1 MIDAV
6 TQVNLNEGHA
16 MAQTGIVINKESW
29 GLLQAEPLY
38 SPRFIDRA
46 GTDELALVVR
56 VELLDFF
63 LEAQLPLTL
72 DLTTWQSSQ
81 GTWVVIVT
89 YRLQP
94 TFGPSPGGMFYLNPR
109 QETDSEILRKLL
121 RQEALSIVFLSE
133 DYAEHYT
140 TRLFFDPQ
148 AQIRWWQQVGEV
160 KDTLKDTKLYDGH
173 DAEFEQALQ
182 ELSLTPAPLPQPV
195 R

>member
-1 MIDAV
+1 M
-6 TQVNLNEGHA
+6 T
-16 MAQTGIVINKESW
+16 QTGIVINKESW
-29 GLLQAEPLY
+29 GLLQEESLY

-63 LEAQLPLTL
+63 LDAQLPLTI
-72 DLTTWQSSQ
+72 DLSTWQGSQ

-89 YRLQP
+89 YRLHP
-94 TFGPSPGGMFYLNPR
+94 TFGPSTSGMFYLNPR

-133 DYAEHYT
+133 DCAEHYT
-140 TRLFFDPQ
+140 TRFFFDPQ
-148 AQIRWWQQVGEV
+148 ASARWWQQVGAMKIALGE
-160 KDTLKDTKLYDGH
+160 TKLRDDYDE
-173 DAEFEQALQ
+173 EFEQALP
-182 ELSLTPAPLPQPV
+182 ELIPTPALRLPQV

>member
-29 GLLQAEPLY
+29 GLLQEEPLY
-38 SPRFIDRA
+38 SPRFIDRT

-81 GTWVVIVT
+81 GTWVVIVR

-94 TFGPSPGGMFYLNPR
+94 TVGPSLGGMFYLNPR
-109 QETDSEILRKLL
+109 QEADSEILRKLL

-133 DYAEHYT
+133 DCAEHYT
-140 TRLFFDPQ
+140 TRFFFDPQ
-148 AQIRWWQQVGEV
+148 AQTRWWQQIGEV
-160 KDTLKDTKLYDGH
+160 KATLKDTKLYDGH

-182 ELSLTPAPLPQPV
+182 ELSLTPAPLP
-195 R
+195 

>member
-6 TQVNLNEGHA
+6 TQVNHNEGHA

-29 GLLQAEPLY
+29 GLLQEEPLY

-56 VELLDFF
+56 VELLDCF
-63 LEAQLPLTL
+63 LEAHLPLTI
-72 DLTTWQSSQ
+72 DLSTWQSSQ

-89 YRLQP
+89 YQLHP
-94 TFGPSPGGMFYLNPR
+94 TFGPSTGGMFYLNPC
-109 QETDSEILRKLL
+109 QKSDSEILRKFL

-133 DYAEHYT
+133 DCTEHYT

-148 AQIRWWQQVGEV
+148 AQTHWWQQVGAMKKSLTGRILTDNHE
-160 KDTLKDTKLYDGH
+160 
-173 DAEFEQALQ
+173 AEFEQAVQ
-182 ELSLTPAPLPQPV
+182 ELSLIPALLPQPV